1 MKSHYIQKHDKNG
14 IRMKETIAC
23 RHHTCVIPLSSSFSS
38 HLQKKTPLSQPAH
51 PPSLLL
57 ASSFFKLSPSAQ
69 SHYSTH
75 FSSPVSALSRRTSHL
90 CISLIFSFNWLSSSS
105 NSLWLQ
111 NGLPLF
117 SPQAFLSAQSPFCL
131 EQPAAL
137 KYSKPPPCTCHSLIP
152 PSAH

>member
-75 FSSPVSALSRRTSHL
+75 FSSPVSALSRRTSHFCIFSSSEIFFSFL
-90 CISLIFSFNWLSSSS
+90 SIPTPPPFPTSSLQLYLFPHLLLATLSLSLVISLKQQIEHA
-105 NSLWLQ
+105 
-111 NGLPLF
+111 PL
-117 SPQAFLSAQSPFCL
+117 
-131 EQPAAL
+131 
-137 KYSKPPPCTCHSLIP
+137 
-152 PSAH
+152 